1 MTHAQTHFSQYP
13 GASFITF
20 FYTNGAFRLLVWF
33 KVKKNKKTTTH
44 NNSERW
50 GNRVESHV
58 KKAWTTLKALARMRE
73 A

>member
-1 MTHAQTHFSQYP
+1 MTHGHTHFSQYP

-33 KVKKNKKTTTH
+33 KVKKQQH
-44 NNSERW
+44 NNSESW

-58 KKAWTTLKALARMRE
+58 KKAWTMLKAFARMKE
-73 A
+73 T